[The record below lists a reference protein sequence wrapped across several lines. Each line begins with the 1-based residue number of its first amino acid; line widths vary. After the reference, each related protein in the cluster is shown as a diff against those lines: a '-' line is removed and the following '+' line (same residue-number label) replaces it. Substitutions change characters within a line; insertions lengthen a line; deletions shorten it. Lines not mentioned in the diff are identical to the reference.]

1 MHNNSIWKS
10 FLACSTHTH
19 LDNCLGRGRGTP
31 LGAPL
36 RRRECGDC
44 LTLSLIMQLLC
55 WKPKNKNLIFSLQ
68 ICMCDRVGRG
78 VGEGG
83 KLISG
88 VVFVAPRCASSLS
101 PGANELQH
109 SVRCRCCC
117 WLSSSSSGVSDRYL
131 CRGYLRGCSTLA
143 MIKMFVLLQCR
154 RHA

>member
-1 MHNNSIWKS
+1 MKVV
-10 FLACSTHTH
+10 FGLLHTH
-19 LDNCLGRGRGTP
+19 LDNCLRRRGGGTP

-36 RRRECGDC
+36 RRRECGGC

-68 ICMCDRVGRG
+68 ICMCHTGG
-78 VGEGG
+78 SGGGGGG

-109 SVRCRCCC
+109 SVRYCCCCRCCCC
-117 WLSSSSSGVSDRYL
+117 WLSSSSRVSDRYL
-131 CRGYLRGCSTLA
+131 CRGCSTLA